1 MVLMHDEHG
10 YKDDGVYSK
19 MHPES
24 KYGIGNVLP
33 YSAGL
38 SFGNTFVD
46 FFNWAHVAVTVPS
59 NIETPEGSSQ
69 GHRYSFATATNSQVN
84 QHWVE
89 TIEVTH
95 YFGCLFVLSFVRT
108 TPILKYFVH
117 EDHGSYIK
125 EGNDYFAKTLMEV
138 VTGRHNQCKERTVA
152 IGVSLVG
159 RWIGSCVEV
168 DLVVNIDD
176 GIEDP
181 VVVIIVSGEV
191 EDGCHSDDQAY
202 KCYLNPH

>member
-1 MVLMHDEHG
+1 MHDEHR
-10 YKDDGVYSK
+10 YKDNGVYSK

-24 KYGIGNVLP
+24 EYGIGNVLP

-38 SFGNTFVD
+38 PFINTFVD
-46 FFNWAHVAVTVPS
+46 FFNRAHIAVTIPS

-89 TIEVTH
+89 TVEVAD
-95 YFGCLFVLSFVRT
+95 YFGCLFVLGFVRT
-108 TPILKYFVH
+108 TPILKDFVH
-117 EDHGSYIK
+117 EDHGSHIK
-125 EGNDYFAKTLMEV
+125 EGNNYLAKTLVKV
-138 VTGRHNQCKERTVA
+138 VTGRHNPCEERTVA

-159 RWIGSCVEV
+159 GGVGSCIEV
-168 DLVVNIDD
+168 DLVVNINN
-176 GIEDP
+176 GIEYP
-181 VVVIIVSGEV
+181 LVVVIISGEV
-191 EDGCHSDDQAY
+191 EDGCNSDGQAD